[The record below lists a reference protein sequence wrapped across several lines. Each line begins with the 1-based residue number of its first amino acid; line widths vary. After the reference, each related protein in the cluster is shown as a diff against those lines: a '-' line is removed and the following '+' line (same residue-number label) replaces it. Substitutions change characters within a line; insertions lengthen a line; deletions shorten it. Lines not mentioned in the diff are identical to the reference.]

1 MSEVYE
7 VKHVSGPKEWQGS
20 HGPMLSYKLDLDN
33 NGVLE
38 RQVELNRK
46 PESRAPAVGE
56 LLALDLQET
65 AYGTKAK
72 LDFDRTK
79 ELGQPTLQTTT
90 PPGGSS
96 EVKTSSK
103 WQPESERDPERAAR
117 ILRQHS
123 QEMALRAIALEFELH
138 KSVAPADYSFQDEL
152 TEWTDWFDQDVNQA
166 GQQARQEPRTEVA
179 QSPETASGSDSPAS
193 PDAGDILP
201 ASLQEMGEALSTAAP
216 NLPVAARDVIAAYMV
231 DQLSGEPERLKKAVA
246 NLTLTNRGE
255 IDPTGVQAKTLSALE
270 SAAETWSGKPLPQG
284 DALDGDDDAPPF

>member
-1 MSEVYE
+1 MSQVYE

-56 LLALDLQET
+56 LLALDLEET
-65 AYGTKAK
+65 NYGTKAK

-79 ELGQPTLQTTT
+79 ELSQPALPT
-90 PPGGSS
+90 GSS

-103 WQPESERDPERAAR
+103 GSWQPESQRDPERAAR

-123 QEMALRAIALEFELH
+123 QGVAIQWLAAEAKGRPIELKDFFGLCNEFD
-138 KSVAPADYSFQDEL
+138 A
-152 TEWTDWFDQDVNQA
+152 DVNRA
-166 GQQARQEPRTEVA
+166 GRQARQEPRTEVA

-193 PDAGDILP
+193 PDAGDLKDIEMALDCIWVGANAKARERVALYMFSQLEEKDLLRACNQLTNAQDP
-201 ASLQEMGEALSTAAP
+201 NTQETTLTAMKARTVKWQGEALPADNTT
-216 NLPVAARDVIAAYMV
+216 D
-231 DQLSGEPERLKKAVA
+231 
-246 NLTLTNRGE
+246 
-255 IDPTGVQAKTLSALE
+255 E
-270 SAAETWSGKPLPQG
+270 SI
-284 DALDGDDDAPPF
+284 PF

>member
-56 LLALDLQET
+56 LLALDLEET
-65 AYGTKAK
+65 NYGTKAK

-79 ELGQPTLQTTT
+79 ELSQPTLQTGSQETST
-90 PPGGSS
+90 GSTGG
-96 EVKTSSK
+96 

-123 QEMALRAIALEFELH
+123 QEMAIRAIDLKIRNGGKLEKDLDQALTDW
-138 KSVAPADYSFQDEL
+138 A
-152 TEWTDWFDQDVNQA
+152 DWFDQDVLGQSSRQA
-166 GQQARQEPRTEVA
+166 QG
-179 QSPETASGSDSPAS
+179 SSGSTTQVGGAPPLGAFPAS
-193 PDAGDILP
+193 DQGSVEHRHICEALDTAGLTYAGAQTFVADWMLDPDKGLPPERIKRAVGNLVGQDTQLQGETLQALRAEAERATGRLVPVAGDEDFQDLPP
-201 ASLQEMGEALSTAAP
+201 AS
-216 NLPVAARDVIAAYMV
+216 
-231 DQLSGEPERLKKAVA
+231 EP
-246 NLTLTNRGE
+246 
-255 IDPTGVQAKTLSALE
+255 I
-270 SAAETWSGKPLPQG
+270 
-284 DALDGDDDAPPF
+284 F